1 MQIFRHCLP
10 ILSVVCGVLIILSG
24 ITAFFFYVA
33 TFIDAI
39 QQPDKSPIFRYLP
52 FVITGAV
59 LLVTGFWYVAAG
71 TKAFN
76 DDYFY
81 KLVKTSLVILAAIG
95 VILFFVFF

>member
-1 MQIFRHCLP
+1 MQISRHSLP

-33 TFIDAI
+33 TFTDAI
-39 QQPDKSPIFRYLP
+39 QQPNKSPIFRYLP
-52 FVITGAV
+52 FVIIGAV

-71 TKAFN
+71 IKSFH

-81 KLVKTSLVILAAIG
+81 KLVKTSLGILAAIS
-95 VILFFVFF
+95 VILFIVLY